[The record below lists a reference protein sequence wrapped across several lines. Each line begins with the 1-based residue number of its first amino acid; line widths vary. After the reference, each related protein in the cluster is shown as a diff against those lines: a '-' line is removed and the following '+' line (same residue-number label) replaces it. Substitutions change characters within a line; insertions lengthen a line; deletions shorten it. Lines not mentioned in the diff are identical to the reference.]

1 MELTSVDRV
10 ENRLVVVIGE
20 EVLAHVVVGSVA
32 AVAVAEGSKMM
43 HGERTFDRTAG
54 GTVTSDSATS

>member
-32 AVAVAEGSKMM
+32 TVAVAEGSKMM
-43 HGERTFDRTAG
+43 HGERTFGRTADDSL
-54 GTVTSDSATS
+54 TSESATS